1 MVLKNKLKITVV
13 GSGYVGMSL
22 SVLLAR
28 QNTVTV
34 LEIDQVRVD
43 KINNKMS
50 TVADSRI
57 ENFLSHEDLDLRATL
72 DKSVAYLDA
81 TYIIVATP
89 TNYDTETNF
98 FDTSQVD
105 SVVKDALQFNNA
117 ALIVIKSTLPVG
129 HTNSLRENFYTSRIV
144 FSPEFL
150 REGNALH
157 DNLYPSR
164 IVIGSKCDS
173 GKKLASLLKAAAFKD
188 DVKTLFVSSN
198 EAESIKLFANT
209 YLALRVSFFNEL
221 DSFADNYGFDA
232 ANIIEGVC
240 LDDRIGQGY
249 NNPSFGYGG
258 YCLPKDSKQLLATF
272 DRVPQAL
279 IKAIVD
285 SNSLRKDFICSQILK
300 SKPSVVGFCRLVMK
314 HGSDNIRSSAIHGVI
329 DRVKEQ
335 GVTTLIYEPMIEEEK
350 YNGSKVVNDIES
362 FKRMSEIIVTN
373 RMLNILQDVEY
384 KVFTRDVYCEDI

>member
-1 MVLKNKLKITVV
+1 MTNKLKITVV

-28 QNTVTV
+28 QSSVTV
-34 LEIDQVRVD
+34 LDIDPLRVD
-43 KINNKMS
+43 MINSKLS
-50 TVADSRI
+50 TVADSEI
-57 ENFLSHEDLDLRATL
+57 ERFLSKEDLDLKATL
-72 DKSVAYLDA
+72 DKSAAYLDA
-81 TYIIVATP
+81 SYIIVATP
-89 TNYDTETNF
+89 TNYDPESNC

-105 SVVKDALQFNNA
+105 CVVKDALELNNNA
-117 ALIVIKSTLPVG
+117 LVVIKSTIPVG
-129 HTNSLRENFYTSRIV
+129 HTNKLQEKFLTSRIV

-150 REGNALH
+150 REGNALY

-164 IVIGSKCDS
+164 IVIGSKCDA
-173 GKKLASLLKAAAFKD
+173 GKRLASLLKNGAFKD
-188 DVKTLFVSSN
+188 DVKTIFVSSS

-221 DSFADNYGFDA
+221 DSYAGTYGLDA
-232 ANIIEGVC
+232 TNIIEGVC

-258 YCLPKDSKQLLATF
+258 YCLPKDTKQLLATF

-279 IKAIVD
+279 IKAVVD

-314 HGSDNIRSSAIHGVI
+314 HGSDNIRSSAILDVI
-329 DRVKEQ
+329 ERVKKQ
-335 GVTTLIYEPMIEEEK
+335 GITTLIYEPMIKEK
-350 YNGSKVVNDIES
+350 EFNGSKVLNDIEQ
-362 FKRMSEIIVTN
+362 FKIMSEIIVTN
-373 RMLNILQDVEY
+373 RMLNILQDVEH

>member
-1 MVLKNKLKITVV
+1 LSNKLKITVV

-28 QNTVTV
+28 HSAVTV
-34 LEIDQVRVD
+34 LDIDPVRVD
-43 KINNKMS
+43 KINNKLS
-50 TVADSRI
+50 TVADSEI
-57 ENFLSHEDLDLRATL
+57 ERFLSQEDLDLKATL
-72 DKSVAYLDA
+72 DKSAAYLDA
-81 TYIIVATP
+81 SYVIVATP
-89 TNYDTETNF
+89 TNYDTESNR

-105 SVVKDALQFNNA
+105 CVVKDALELNSA
-117 ALIVIKSTLPVG
+117 ALVVIKSTIPVG
-129 HTNSLRENFYTSRIV
+129 HTNSLQEKFSTSRVV

-157 DNLYPSR
+157 DNLFPSR

-173 GKKLASLLKAAAFKD
+173 GKRLALLLKDAAFKD
-188 DVKTLFVSSN
+188 DVKTLFVTSS

-209 YLALRVSFFNEL
+209 YLALRVAFFNEL
-221 DSFADNYGFDA
+221 DSYAASYGLDTT
-232 ANIIEGVC
+232 NIVEGVC

-258 YCLPKDSKQLLATF
+258 YCLPKDTKQLLATF

-279 IKAIVD
+279 IKAVVD
-285 SNSLRKDFICSQILK
+285 SNSFRKDFICSQILK

-314 HGSDNIRSSAIHGVI
+314 QGSDNMRSSAILDVI
-329 DRVKEQ
+329 ERVKKQ
-335 GVTTLIYEPMIEEEK
+335 GVTTLIYEPMIEEEE
-350 YNGSKVVNDIES
+350 YNGSKVVNDIER
-362 FKRMSEIIVTN
+362 FKSMSEIIVTN
-373 RMLNILQDVEY
+373 RMLNILQDVEH